1 MSHYR
6 WNLFPPVSA
15 EETAAIPDLPPLIV
29 RLLRN
34 RGITDAAQAELFIN
48 ADERLSFDPE
58 LLPDMQAA
66 TARIFRALFSAESI
80 AVYGDFDV
88 DGITGA
94 ALLTQGLQALGG
106 NITPYIPHRLKEG
119 HGLNTSALE
128 QLQQQGVS
136 LVVTV
141 DCGVTG
147 VAPVKKAKRKG
158 LDIVITDHHTPLDE
172 LPQAVAV
179 VDPRRIDSKYPFA
192 ELAGVGVAFKLLQ
205 AIYRGMGKEQQLE
218 QFIDLVA
225 MGTVADM
232 MPILGENRYLV
243 KRGLELIKNKPRIGI
258 QGMAQ
263 FSRLDIN
270 NISSESIS
278 WIMAPRINAAG
289 RLENAM
295 TSYDLLT
302 TESADEAKALAQ
314 TLEERNSQRQ
324 QLTAKAFARAREQ
337 VIAEGVSPLLITS
350 DYDYQGGIL
359 GLVAGRLSSEFYRPS
374 IAIRLGEKYSS
385 ASCRSIPEFNIIEA
399 INRYGHLMTR
409 FGGHAQAAGFTLLT
423 ENLPLLQ
430 QELCRIAAEE
440 LAEADLRPRID
451 IDAEAL
457 LDELGDDIYN
467 KMQMLAP
474 FGQGN
479 PLPTFIS
486 RNVKV
491 ADCRYMGDN
500 GDHLRLKLKQ
510 GKNIWDAVA
519 FGLGSC
525 APQVN
530 SDIDIVYNLEMN
542 RWNGEE
548 NLRLTIQDMA
558 ASGKP

>member
-29 RLLRN
+29 HLLRN

-106 NITPYIPHRLKEG
+106 NVTPYIPHRLKEG

-337 VIAEGVSPLLITS
+337 VIAEGV
-350 DYDYQGGIL
+350 
-359 GLVAGRLSSEFYRPS
+359 
-374 IAIRLGEKYSS
+374 
-385 ASCRSIPEFNIIEA
+385 
-399 INRYGHLMTR
+399 
-409 FGGHAQAAGFTLLT
+409 
-423 ENLPLLQ
+423 
-430 QELCRIAAEE
+430 
-440 LAEADLRPRID
+440 
-451 IDAEAL
+451 
-457 LDELGDDIYN
+457 
-467 KMQMLAP
+467 
-474 FGQGN
+474 
-479 PLPTFIS
+479 
-486 RNVKV
+486 
-491 ADCRYMGDN
+491 
-500 GDHLRLKLKQ
+500 
-510 GKNIWDAVA
+510 
-519 FGLGSC
+519 
-525 APQVN
+525 
-530 SDIDIVYNLEMN
+530 
-542 RWNGEE
+542 
-548 NLRLTIQDMA
+548 
-558 ASGKP
+558 